1 MLLQSYFFFLK
12 SKLNVRKVF
21 LQALFCRSQK
31 AFVYAQG
38 DGSEFRVEVYEEV
51 VVEGDE
57 GTGAGELE
65 ADVAGEVQDVRYGA
79 GGAAFLVEEAESD
92 EVLECEAVLGD
103 GVCISV

>member
-1 MLLQSYFFFLK
+1 MSVNIHDSRCCYKVIFFLK

-57 GTGAGELE
+57 CAGAG
-65 ADVAGEVQDVRYGA
+65 
-79 GGAAFLVEEAESD
+79 
-92 EVLECEAVLGD
+92 
-103 GVCISV
+103 